1 MFGLLTRKEWN
12 AYLAQQ
18 VKHMENERWVLENEQ
33 DKLLAALKAMEHRV
47 AVLED
52 RHLGGFMT
60 PEEVEEQLKKRVK
73 ANRYAREYHRAK
85 KEKKEAVAFLPVNNQ
100 QPEVA
105 EAQHDH

>member
-1 MFGLLTRKEWN
+1 MFGLLTRKTMDEYIATLLN
-12 AYLAQQ
+12 RVQDDRL
-18 VKHMENERWVLENEQ
+18 VLENEQ

-73 ANRYAREYHRAK
+73 ANRYARDYYREQKAK
-85 KEKKEAVAFLPVNNQ
+85 KEAIALPVNDQ